1 MNMSENKIPEE
12 DLKHMDE
19 VIDEK
24 LSDMETPG
32 FEAEFSQD
40 EADSLGA
47 FEETALTEQ
56 DALDSVIDQLLTK
69 VGSFK

>member
-1 MNMSENKIPEE
+1 MNTSETKISEE
-12 DLKHMDE
+12 DLKYMDE
-19 VIDEK
+19 VIDAK

-47 FEETALTEQ
+47 FEETALTDQ
-56 DALDSVIDQLLTK
+56 DAMDSVIDQLLTK
-69 VGSFK
+69 VGSIK

>member
-1 MNMSENKIPEE
+1 MNTSETKMPEE
-12 DLKHMDE
+12 DLKYMDE
-19 VIDEK
+19 VIHEK
-24 LSDMETPG
+24 LLDMETPG
-32 FEAEFSQD
+32 FEAEFSPD

-47 FEETALTEQ
+47 FEETALTEK